1 MSSGVEVAAGLVVA
15 DAMVAG
21 TRWRIA
27 TRLPSSDRRPPLLL
41 CNGIGVNWQ
50 AFGPLIEQW
59 ADRPLIAFD
68 VPGVGAS
75 SPPLRPYTMPALATQ
90 VQSLISELA
99 VREVDVLGVSWGGA
113 LAQQF
118 ALQAGARCR
127 RLVLAATSTGMF
139 SVPGRLAA
147 LLQLANTRRA
157 QAEGL
162 GAQALAQAYGGRV
175 RRDASDMRRYLSR
188 LTPPHAEGYRCQ
200 LLALS
205 GWTSLPWLA
214 CLPQRTLLLAG
225 RDDPLVPPANARLM
239 HALMRRSS
247 LALVDD
253 GHLLLHTGAAELG
266 PRIAAFL
273 DDPS

>member
-1 MSSGVEVAAGLVVA
+1 MSSGVDVDAGLVAA
-15 DAMVAG
+15 DAVIAG

-27 TRLPSSDRRPPLLL
+27 TRLPASDHRPPLLL

-50 AFGPLIEQW
+50 AFEPLIELF

-75 SPPLRPYTMPALATQ
+75 APPPHPYTMSALATR
-90 VQSLISELA
+90 VQSLLSELG

-118 ALQAGARCR
+118 ALQAGTRCR

-147 LLQLANTRRA
+147 LLQLSDARRFRA
-157 QAEGL
+157 DGQN
-162 GAQALAQAYGGRV
+162 AQALAEAYGGRV
-175 RRDASDMRRYLSR
+175 RHDFAAMQRYLGR
-188 LTPPHAEGYRCQ
+188 LVAPNAEGYRCQ
-200 LLALS
+200 LLALG

-214 CLPQRTLLLAG
+214 CMSQRTLLLAG
-225 RDDPLVPPANARLM
+225 RDDPLVPPANALLM

-247 LALVDD
+247 LELVDD
-253 GHLLLHTGAAELG
+253 GHLLLHTRAAELG
-266 PRIAAFL
+266 PRIASFL